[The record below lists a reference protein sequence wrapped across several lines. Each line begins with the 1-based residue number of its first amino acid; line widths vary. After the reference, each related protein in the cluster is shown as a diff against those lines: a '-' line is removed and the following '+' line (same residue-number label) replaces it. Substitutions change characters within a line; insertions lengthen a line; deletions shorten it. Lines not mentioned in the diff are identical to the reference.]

1 MTNYIL
7 EGIDLSNLFDT
18 SVTPISFSEDPRTH
32 IPSNGSIIYSVWDR
46 DDQFIYVGISGT
58 QKSLERR
65 NPVTR
70 MQAHAS
76 GRRSGDQFCV
86 YVHDFYVI
94 PKLVE
99 GGSYSPER
107 GGLDNLTKKYIHEN
121 LFYRFVHIGSDDSDV
136 VVRNLEDQIK
146 SGVLGLTPVLNGTTP
161 VDPE

>member
-18 SVTPISFSEDPRTH
+18 SVTPISFSEDPRNH

-94 PKLVE
+94 PKLFE
-99 GGSYSPER
+99 GGSYTPER
-107 GGLDNLTKKYIHEN
+107 GGLDNLSKKYIHEN
-121 LFYRFVHIGSDDSDV
+121 LFYRFVHIRSDDSDV
-136 VVRNLEDQIK
+136 VVRKLEDQIK

-161 VDPE
+161 HRS